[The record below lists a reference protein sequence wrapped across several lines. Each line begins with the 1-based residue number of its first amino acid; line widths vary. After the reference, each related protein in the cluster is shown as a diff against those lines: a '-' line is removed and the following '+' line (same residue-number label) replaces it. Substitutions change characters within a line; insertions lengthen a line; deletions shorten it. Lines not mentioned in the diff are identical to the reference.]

1 MRKVISMILALVMVL
16 GIACVHAE
24 DNNTPVLG
32 GNNLVGGWAPA
43 EDPAITDEVNELV
56 AKAMEG
62 LVGVNYVP
70 VAYLGSQVVA
80 GTNHAILCQ
89 ATVVV
94 PNAAPSWKILFLY
107 EDLQGNVSVLS
118 IADFDFGALCEY

>member
-1 MRKVISMILALVMVL
+1 MRKMISFFLALVLLL
-16 GIACVHAE
+16 GIGCVHAE
-24 DNNTPVLG
+24 GGNFGLLG
-32 GNNLVGGWAPA
+32 GWTAA
-43 EDPAITDEVNELV
+43 EDPAITDEVNELI
-56 AKAMEG
+56 ARALDG

-80 GTNHAILCQ
+80 GINHAILCQ
-89 ATVVV
+89 ATAVV
-94 PNAAPSWKILFLY
+94 PDAVPAWKILYLY